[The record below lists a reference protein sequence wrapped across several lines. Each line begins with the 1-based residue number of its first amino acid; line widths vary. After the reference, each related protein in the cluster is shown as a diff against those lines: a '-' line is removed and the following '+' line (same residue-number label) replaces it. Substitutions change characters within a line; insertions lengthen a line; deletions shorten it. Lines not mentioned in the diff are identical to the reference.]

1 MEFLVNS
8 GQVDQIQWLYETGNL
23 VVRPQ
28 GAKVSVRFWKAL
40 RYVVGLTS
48 RNTSKGISI
57 NRFNFPTSRFSLLEE
72 LGSLNLTPFF
82 RTKLFRRSDRR
93 CSTRNVSWF
102 GRSYGRYIIRIRA
115 FTLSVRSFSL
125 GTTSGAL
132 ELEFG
137 PGGVDMILSC
147 SCERKSHEMATPT
160 RRLWRWSFG
169 NIDECAWSL
178 AVSAWALEPSCV
190 TCHWYALFESDRHS
204 YILTVG
210 YIWCWRSEKW
220 QRLTK
225 QREYILQRETPATL
239 QRKSATH

>member
-28 GAKVSVRFWKAL
+28 GAKVSVRVWKAL

-102 GRSYGRYIIRIRA
+102 CRSYGRYIIRIRA

-147 SCERKSHEMATPT
+147 SRECKSHETATPT
-160 RRLWRWSFG
+160 RRF
-169 NIDECAWSL
+169 
-178 AVSAWALEPSCV
+178 
-190 TCHWYALFESDRHS
+190 
-204 YILTVG
+204 
-210 YIWCWRSEKW
+210 
-220 QRLTK
+220 
-225 QREYILQRETPATL
+225 
-239 QRKSATH
+239 